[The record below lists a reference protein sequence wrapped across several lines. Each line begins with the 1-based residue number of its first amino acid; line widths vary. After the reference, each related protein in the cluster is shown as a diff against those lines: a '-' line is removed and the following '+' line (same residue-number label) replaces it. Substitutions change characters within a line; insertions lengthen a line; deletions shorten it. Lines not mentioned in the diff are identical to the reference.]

1 MTVNIVKEGSEIN
14 QGVGFLNDGTM
25 VVITNARPFIG
36 KRAEVELTSM
46 LQGASGR
53 IFFADIVKDDKNFAS
68 ISEEKKQHEYK
79 EKEKKRS

>member
-1 MTVNIVKEGSEIN
+1 MTVNVVKEGSEIN

-25 VVITNARPFIG
+25 IVITNARPFIG

-53 IFFADIVKDDKNFAS
+53 IFFADIVKEDKNFPS
-68 ISEEKKQHEYK
+68 VSEEKKQNEYNGK
-79 EKEKKRS
+79 GKKRS

>member
-1 MTVNIVKEGSEIN
+1 LTVSIVKEGSEVN

-25 VVITNARPFIG
+25 VVVTNARPFIG

-53 IFFADIVKDDKNFAS
+53 IFFASIVKEEKNFDS
-68 ISEEKKQHEYK
+68 ISENKKT
-79 EKEKKRS
+79 